1 MQLVMLSPFYR
12 QKAFGWSDD
21 WLKII
26 NYQLVKMQVKLSQN
40 FGCQVLLCIPVNLK
54 SLLFILGRIY
64 ASLSLCNSQV
74 YEYF

>member
-26 NYQLVKMQVKLSQN
+26 NYQLVKNAGKTVPEFWMPSFVVYSS
-40 FGCQVLLCIPVNLK
+40 K
-54 SLLFILGRIY
+54 S
-64 ASLSLCNSQV
+64 
-74 YEYF
+74 